1 MRDCVIHNP
10 SEKTSADDIAFCI
23 FWKLGQHFH
32 GVTSIERL
40 MMLLNRD
47 RRPGRAPRAR
57 HAARRERAR
66 DPAQRRHPA
75 RLDRPK
81 R

>member
-47 RRPGRAPRAR
+47 RRRAP
-57 HAARRERAR
+57 
-66 DPAQRRHPA
+66 
-75 RLDRPK
+75 
-81 R
+81 